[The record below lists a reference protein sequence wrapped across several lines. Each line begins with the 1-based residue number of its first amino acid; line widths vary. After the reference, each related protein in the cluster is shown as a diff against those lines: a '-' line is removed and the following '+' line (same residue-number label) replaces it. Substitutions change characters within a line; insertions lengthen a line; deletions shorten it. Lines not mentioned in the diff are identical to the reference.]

1 MNQILLI
8 GLTLCSCAMPQP
20 SSSVQE
26 PATRPAL
33 ANPATTPVPR
43 TEEGIL
49 ARQDEVLKR
58 AKEALPTKVVFL
70 GDSIT
75 QGWEGTGQAE
85 WDATFAPLGALN
97 LGVSGDRTEHVL
109 WRLQQAPLGRL
120 EPKCVVLL
128 IGTNNLGHG
137 SSTGLQTLE
146 GVQHVVATIHAQ
158 APSATILVH
167 EIFPR
172 GETFNP
178 MRGEIAQINQV
189 LRSQARRPD
198 APYRTLATG
207 DQWVRADGTIAS
219 EIMPDFLHLSAKGY
233 EQWAADLAP
242 AVQAALR

>member
-1 MNQILLI
+1 MNSILLI
-8 GLTLCSCAMPQP
+8 VLALCSCVMPQSP
-20 SSSVQE
+20 ASVQE
-26 PATRPAL
+26 PATTPAT

-58 AKEALPTKVVFL
+58 AKEAPLCKVVFL

-75 QGWEGTGQAE
+75 QGWEGTGRAA
-85 WDATFAPLGALN
+85 WNATFAPLGALN

-109 WRLQQAPLGRL
+109 WRLRQAPLERL

-137 SSTGLQTLE
+137 ASTGLQTLE

-158 APSATILVH
+158 VPSATILVH

-189 LRSQARRPD
+189 LRSQARGKE
-198 APYRTLATG
+198 APYRTLAIG
-207 DQWVRADGTIAS
+207 DQWVGADGTIAS
-219 EIMPDFLHLSAKGY
+219 EIMPDFLHLSATGY

-242 AVQAALR
+242 AIEAALR